1 MWVRNGYL
9 SSSKKIAKQWSDKC
23 YATVNTLSSENG
35 LMISLIMGYNFQFV
49 GNKAKG
55 QLSRRVFQE
64 NRVRQI
70 FQKTNISHLLIRTPR
85 QVFQENKARQICVRT
100 RG

>member
-35 LMISLIMGYNFQFV
+35 LMISLIMGYNFKVV

-64 NRVRQI
+64 NNVRQI
-70 FQKTNISHLLIRTPR
+70 FQKTNISHPLIRTPR

>member
-1 MWVRNGYL
+1 
-9 SSSKKIAKQWSDKC
+9 
-23 YATVNTLSSENG
+23 
-35 LMISLIMGYNFQFV
+35 MGYNSKVV

-64 NRVRQI
+64 NKVRQI
-70 FQKTNISHLLIRTPR
+70 FQKTNISHPLIRTPK
-85 QVFQENKARQICVRT
+85 QVFQENKARQICART

>member
-35 LMISLIMGYNFQFV
+35 LMISLIMGYNSKVV

-55 QLSRRVFQE
+55 QLLRRVFQE
-64 NRVRQI
+64 NERQI
-70 FQKTNISHLLIRTPR
+70 FQKTNISHPLIRTPG
-85 QVFQENKARQICVRT
+85 QVFQENKTRQICVRT

>member
-9 SSSKKIAKQWSDKC
+9 SSSNKIAKQWSDKC

-35 LMISLIMGYNFQFV
+35 LMISLIMGYNSKV
-49 GNKAKG
+49 LGNKAKG

-64 NRVRQI
+64 KKVHQI
-70 FQKTNISHLLIRTPR
+70 FQKANNSHPLIHTPR
-85 QVFQENKARQICVRT
+85 QVFQENKALQICVRT